1 MGQNPIEPVPWQLP
15 QSRSGGAVMQGAPGS
30 SWLSPARIRSSMR
43 AKLIVFGAG
52 ASILALSIVAIVSF
66 IITKDAISDSVI
78 NGLAAIATTQHQQ
91 IDSMFDHYTDDLDG
105 VASDTQVRQSL
116 RHLIATDDHIDR
128 FVLNQ
133 ILTDRATVGE
143 MGEAFD
149 VHDLDGQILASSEPG
164 HVGKSTYD
172 PTEEGFVI
180 EIGATEGNASSSD
193 IRLSVPIAFD
203 GRTIGYAT
211 LHHDSSDLVQIVTR
225 YIGRRDTGETLVVA
239 HDSNGELRFIT
250 PLRFNDNG
258 DFYRPI
264 DTTDSDRLEVRS
276 MSAVSRVETNLFDYR
291 GKQVFGVHHYIESGG
306 IGLVVKIDE
315 AEALSRLDG
324 LGRGLVLTILLV
336 SLVIGSVAIFVARH
350 LIDPISQLTLA
361 ADRFSKGDLDARVG
375 VVSTDEIGTLG
386 HAFNSMA
393 GSIKSANTDLES
405 RVQDRTADLQRS
417 NQDLEQ
423 FAYLASHDLQEPL
436 RMVSSYTQLLSKRYT
451 GKLDE
456 DADEFIG
463 FAVDGAKRMQALIN
477 DLLTYSRAGRTDGR
491 YIEHDTREI
500 VEEAVVNLGTRIE
513 NSDAEL
519 RIGDLPKLVAD
530 RQQLVS
536 IFQNLLS
543 NSIKYRSP
551 ARNPIVEMS
560 SERIDG
566 AWRFSI
572 KDNGIGIDPAFSDR
586 IFTIFQRL
594 HGRDEY
600 QGTGIGLAV
609 VKKIIERTGGSIR
622 VESEPGEGSTF
633 IFTVVDRQ
641 SDDDEIDLNERTNF
655 RAAS

>member
-1 MGQNPIEPVPWQLP
+1 
-15 QSRSGGAVMQGAPGS
+15 
-30 SWLSPARIRSSMR
+30 
-43 AKLIVFGAG
+43 
-52 ASILALSIVAIVSF
+52 
-66 IITKDAISDSVI
+66 
-78 NGLAAIATTQHQQ
+78 
-91 IDSMFDHYTDDLDG
+91 
-105 VASDTQVRQSL
+105 
-116 RHLIATDDHIDR
+116 
-128 FVLNQ
+128 
-133 ILTDRATVGE
+133 
-143 MGEAFD
+143 
-149 VHDLDGQILASSEPG
+149 
-164 HVGKSTYD
+164 
-172 PTEEGFVI
+172 
-180 EIGATEGNASSSD
+180 
-193 IRLSVPIAFD
+193 
-203 GRTIGYAT
+203 
-211 LHHDSSDLVQIVTR
+211 
-225 YIGRRDTGETLVVA
+225 
-239 HDSNGELRFIT
+239 
-250 PLRFNDNG
+250 
-258 DFYRPI
+258 
-264 DTTDSDRLEVRS
+264 
-276 MSAVSRVETNLFDYR
+276 
-291 GKQVFGVHHYIESGG
+291 
-306 IGLVVKIDE
+306 
-315 AEALSRLDG
+315 
-324 LGRGLVLTILLV
+324 
-336 SLVIGSVAIFVARH
+336 
-350 LIDPISQLTLA
+350 
-361 ADRFSKGDLDARVG
+361 
-375 VVSTDEIGTLG
+375 
-386 HAFNSMA
+386 
-393 GSIKSANTDLES
+393 
-405 RVQDRTADLQRS
+405 
-417 NQDLEQ
+417 
-423 FAYLASHDLQEPL
+423 
-436 RMVSSYTQLLSKRYT
+436 MVSSYTQLLSKRYT